1 MFVKTTRSQAAAA
14 ARIEAARTA
23 RTAGEL
29 LGRLRSCFLRTQ
41 TWQHAGRYVSA
52 LVSEIPKRNG
62 WTIAQQA
69 GDRTPDRTQRL
80 LNRARWDEVAA
91 MSQVRRFVVTGLDT
105 VAGRRARRGLRIA
118 ALDETGQQKAGT
130 ATCGVKRQYM
140 GCAGRLANG
149 INTVHLAYVRE
160 RVGHALIGAQQWIPA
175 EHLTDPV
182 TAAAMGIADGLTFRT
197 KGQLAID
204 ICTDAYA
211 DGVVFDFACGDEVYG
226 NCTQLREFFEQQQQ
240 AYVLRVASNF
250 MLTLNP
256 ETRMTCA
263 KAVTLLTKDQRR
275 WQIRSAGTGSKG
287 QRWYAWAWIA
297 TGSARHYL
305 LVRRHLTS
313 GELAFHYCHVP
324 QGQPLTLA
332 RLVRAAG
339 LRWPVE
345 ETFEFSKDCFGLDQC
360 QARLHTAITR
370 HTVLVMTALAIC
382 AIAAA
387 RLKTRTNT
395 QALPP
400 STPDEKP
407 PSEPGMIPLTVP
419 ETARLLAA
427 IWYQPKPADHD
438 TRWRNWRRRHQAR
451 ARWYHQRTRLN
462 REYSLA
468 N

>member
-1 MFVKTTRSQAAAA
+1 M
-14 ARIEAARTA
+14 
-23 RTAGEL
+23 
-29 LGRLRSCFLRTQ
+29 RTQ

-62 WTIAQQA
+62 WAIAQQA

-80 LNRARWDEVAA
+80 LNRAVWDGQAA
-91 MSQVRRFVVTGLDT
+91 MSQVRRFVVTGLDA

-160 RVGHALIGAQQWIPA
+160 RVGHALIGARQWIPA
-175 EHLTDPV
+175 EHLTDPD
-182 TAAAMGIADGLTFRT
+182 TTTRMGITSGLEFRT

-211 DGVVFDFACGDEVYG
+211 DGVAFDFACGDEVYG
-226 NCTQLREFFEQQQQ
+226 NCTQLREFFEDRQQ
-240 AYVLRVASNF
+240 AYVLRVASTF

-263 KAVTLLTKDQRR
+263 KAVALLVTDQRR
-275 WQIRSAGTGSKG
+275 WQIRSAGAGSKG
-287 QRWYAWAWIA
+287 HRWYAWAWIA
-297 TGSARHYL
+297 TASPRHYL
-305 LVRRHLTS
+305 LIRRHLKS
-313 GELAFHYCHVP
+313 GDLAFHYCHVP

-332 RLVRAAG
+332 RLIRAAG

-345 ETFEFSKDCFGLDQC
+345 ETFEFSKDSFGLDQC

-387 RLKTRTNT
+387 RLKTRTDT
-395 QALPP
+395 QAPPASTPESATTVRARHDPADYPRNRTPARHHLAPAETHRPRHPLAQLATPPP
-400 STPDEKP
+400 SPSPLVP
-407 PSEPGMIPLTVP
+407 PTHPTQPRVFPGQ
-419 ETARLLAA
+419 LA
-427 IWYQPKPADHD
+427 
-438 TRWRNWRRRHQAR
+438 NGGC
-451 ARWYHQRTRLN
+451 RTRPTVVTCLVTTMV
-462 REYSLA
+462 RFCRIGQS
-468 N
+468 

>member
-1 MFVKTTRSQAAAA
+1 VLLQQLRACFV
-14 ARIEAARTA
+14 
-23 RTAGEL
+23 
-29 LGRLRSCFLRTQ
+29 RTQ

-52 LVSEIPKRNG
+52 LVSDIPKRNG

-80 LNRARWDEVAA
+80 LNRAVWDTQAA
-91 MSQVRRFVVTGLDT
+91 MSGVRRFVVTGLDS
-105 VAGRRARRGLRIA
+105 VAARRRRRGLRIA

-149 INTVHLAYVRE
+149 INTVYLAYVRE
-160 RVGHALIGAQQWIPA
+160 RVGHALIGARQWIPA
-175 EHLTDPV
+175 EHLGDPG
-182 TAAAMGIADGLTFRT
+182 TAAGMGIPAGLAFRT

-211 DGVVFDFACGDEVYG
+211 DGVSFDFACGDEVYG
-226 NCTQLREFFEQQQQ
+226 NCTALREFFEQRGQ

-263 KAVTLLTKDQRR
+263 QAVTLLTADQRR
-275 WQIRSAGTGSKG
+275 WQTRSAGAGSKG
-287 QRWYAWAWIA
+287 ERWYAWAWIA
-297 TGSARHYL
+297 TGSPRHYL
-305 LVRRHLTS
+305 LVRRHLKS
-313 GELAFHYCHVP
+313 GELAFHYCYVP

-345 ETFEFSKDCFGLDQC
+345 EAFEFSKDSFGLDQC

-387 RLKTRTNT
+387 RLKTRTDT

-400 STPDEKP
+400 NTPDQKP
-407 PSEPGMIPLTVP
+407 PAEPGMIPLSVP
-419 ETARLLAA
+419 ETKRLLAA
-427 IWYQPKPADHD
+427 TWHQPKPPEHD
-438 TRWRNWRRRHQAR
+438 THWRNWRRRHQAR
-451 ARWYHQRTRLN
+451 ARWFHQRTRLN
-462 REYSLA
+462 RDYA
-468 N
+468 QAR